1 LVHYN
6 FHNLAL
12 MRLLSLGGQVLTAMF
27 RKHVSAPII
36 AAGAVVKRG
45 AKVALVRRNRYD
57 GDISLPKGKLKP
69 GETIEATAIREVE
82 EEIGQRLEVQ
92 GFAGVTRYLAAGA
105 PKVVFYFIMSADRD
119 DGVQKDSEVAE
130 VIWAAPEEA
139 ISRLSYREDQRLLE
153 RLHRLE
159 VV

>member
-1 LVHYN
+1 
-6 FHNLAL
+6 
-12 MRLLSLGGQVLTAMF
+12 
-27 RKHVSAPII
+27 
-36 AAGAVVKRG
+36 
-45 AKVALVRRNRYD
+45 
-57 GDISLPKGKLKP
+57 
-69 GETIEATAIREVE
+69 
-82 EEIGQRLEVQ
+82 
-92 GFAGVTRYLAAGA
+92 
-105 PKVVFYFIMSADRD
+105 MSADRD